1 MWICIHH
8 LHIRVDARSSRLWK
22 LARIGHQ
29 EHAFEQRILARS
41 LSSLRILALSFRA
54 RIHALHAHSATA
66 GDGVRGFY
74 FFPSFRRRTQEK
86 QKIVSNGLCLHRFF
100 TPLLLFMSS
109 FYTET
114 HHLRNARKIMILRNA
129 TVRRRASARSESKHA
144 LRMQKPIQ

>member
-1 MWICIHH
+1 MNFRESPSKTVRSSSPMWICIHH

-74 FFPSFRRRTQEK
+74 FFFPLFDGERRKSRKSCQTVCVFTDFSHRYFYSCQAFTLKHIILEMHEK
-86 QKIVSNGLCLHRFF
+86 S
-100 TPLLLFMSS
+100 
-109 FYTET
+109 
-114 HHLRNARKIMILRNA
+114 
-129 TVRRRASARSESKHA
+129 
-144 LRMQKPIQ
+144 